1 MAEPERTGTYLQ
13 RVLEEPAHP
22 LAATKGKRLPI
33 MSENS
38 HHIAFL
44 GIGLMG
50 TPMVRNLLKAGFP
63 MTLWNRTA
71 SKCEPF
77 DGQATIADSPEN
89 AVRDADVVI
98 TMLENGDVVDRVMV
112 NQGGIQALKAG
123 AVYIDMSSVQPSL
136 ARCHAELAKEQG
148 AGYVDAPV
156 SGGTVGAEQGTLSIM
171 AGGSEADIERVRLV
185 FETLGK
191 CTRIGP
197 VGSGQLAKLA
207 NQAIVGITIG
217 AVSEALLLAAKG
229 GADPAAVREAL
240 MGGFAGSR
248 ILELHG
254 QRMIDRDFAPGAPAR
269 IQLKDMRMILDEARA
284 EGLTLPLAQQVHNEY
299 LSLIANGHS
308 EADHSGLLLELEH
321 QNGVLLGSTVNRQKK
336 G

>member
-1 MAEPERTGTYLQ
+1 MTAERP
-13 RVLEEPAHP
+13 
-22 LAATKGKRLPI
+22 
-33 MSENS
+33 
-38 HHIAFL
+38 HIAFL

-50 TPMVRNLLKAGFP
+50 GPMTRNLLDSGFP

-77 DGQATIADSPEN
+77 AGEAAIADTPEQ
-89 AVRDADVVI
+89 AVANADVVI
-98 TMLENGDVVDRVMV
+98 TMLENSEVVDRVLV
-112 NQGGIQALKAG
+112 AQGALGALKPG
-123 AVYIDMSSVQPSL
+123 ALLIDMSSVQPSVARQHAKL
-136 ARCHAELAKEQG
+136 AAERS

-156 SGGTVGAEQGTLSIM
+156 SGGTVGAQEARLSIM
-171 AGGSEADIERVRLV
+171 AGGSEEDVARAQVV
-185 FETLGK
+185 FEALGR

-207 NQAIVGITIG
+207 NQTIVGITIG

-254 QRMIDRDFAPGAPAR
+254 QRMLDRNFSPGAPAR
-269 IQLKDMRMILDEARA
+269 IQLKDMRMILDEARD
-284 EGLTLPLAQQVHNEY
+284 EGLTLPLSQQVHNEY
-299 LSLIANGHS
+299 LSLVANGHS
-308 EADHSGLLLELEH
+308 DVDHSGLLLELEH
-321 QNGVLLGSTVNRQKK
+321 LNGALLGSLGRGPKE
-336 G
+336 

>member
-1 MAEPERTGTYLQ
+1 MTSTTPH
-13 RVLEEPAHP
+13 V
-22 LAATKGKRLPI
+22 
-33 MSENS
+33 
-38 HHIAFL
+38 AFL

-50 TPMVRNLLKAGFP
+50 APMARNLLDAGFP

-77 DGQATIADSPEN
+77 ASEASIAESASQAVTG
-89 AVRDADVVI
+89 ADVVI
-98 TMLENGDVVDRVMV
+98 TMLENSDVVERVLV
-112 NQGGIQALKAG
+112 EQGVLDALKPG
-123 AVYIDMSSVQPSL
+123 ALIIDMSSIQPSV
-136 ARCHAELAKEQG
+136 ARRHAELAAQQG

-156 SGGTVGAEQGTLSIM
+156 SGGTVGASEARLSIM
-171 AGGSEADIERVRLV
+171 AGGSEADVARALPI
-185 FETLGK
+185 FEALGK
-191 CTRIGP
+191 CIRIGP

-284 EGLTLPLAQQVHNEY
+284 EELTLPLAQQTHNEY
-299 LSLIANGHS
+299 LSLVANGHS
-308 EADHSGLLLELEH
+308 DVDHSGLLLELEH
-321 QNGVLLGSTVNRQKK
+321 LNGALLGSLGRGPKE
-336 G
+336 

>member
-1 MAEPERTGTYLQ
+1 MTS
-13 RVLEEPAHP
+13 
-22 LAATKGKRLPI
+22 RLP
-33 MSENS
+33 
-38 HHIAFL
+38 HIAFL

-50 TPMVRNLLKAGFP
+50 APMTRNLLAAGYP

-77 DGQATIADSPEN
+77 AGEATIAGSPAE
-89 AVRDADVVI
+89 AVAGTDVVI
-98 TMLENGDVVDRVMV
+98 TMLENGAVVEDVLVA
-112 NQGGIQALKAG
+112 QGAMAALKAG
-123 AVYIDMSSVQPSL
+123 ALVVDMSSVQPSL
-136 ARCHAELAKEQG
+136 ARRLAGLAAERG
-148 AGYVDAPV
+148 AGFVDAPV
-156 SGGTVGAEQGTLSIM
+156 SGGTLGATEARLSIM
-171 AGGSEADIERVRLV
+171 AGGSEADVEKAWPV
-185 FETLGK
+185 FEVLGK

-197 VGSGQLAKLA
+197 VGAGQLAKLA

-217 AVSEALLLAAKG
+217 AVSEALLLAARG

-284 EGLTLPLAQQVHNEY
+284 EGLTLPLAQQTHNEY
-299 LSLIANGHS
+299 LSLVANGHS
-308 EADHSGLLLELEH
+308 DVDHSGLLLELEH
-321 QNGVLLGSTVNRQKK
+321 LNGTLLGSLGRGPKDDASNSKN
-336 G
+336 

>member
-1 MAEPERTGTYLQ
+1 MTTR
-13 RVLEEPAHP
+13 
-22 LAATKGKRLPI
+22 RL
-33 MSENS
+33 
-38 HHIAFL
+38 HIAFL

-50 TPMVRNLLKAGFP
+50 SPMVRNLLDAGYS

-77 DGQATIADSPEN
+77 ANEAAIADSPED
-89 AVRDADVVI
+89 AVRGADIVI
-98 TMLENGDVVDRVMV
+98 TMLENGDVVDDVMV
-112 NQGGIQALKAG
+112 AQRGIAALKAG

-136 ARCHAELAKEQG
+136 ARRHAELAREQG
-148 AGYVDAPV
+148 AGYVDGPV
-156 SGGTVGAEQGTLSIM
+156 SGGTVGAEQARLSIM
-171 AGGSEADIERVRLV
+171 AGGAKADIERALPV
-185 FETLGK
+185 FEALGK
-191 CTRIGP
+191 CTPIGP
-197 VGSGQLAKLA
+197 VGAGQLAKLA

-217 AVSEALLLAAKG
+217 AVSEALLLSAKG

-269 IQLKDMRMILDEARA
+269 IQLKDMRMILDEARS
-284 EGLTLPLAQQVHNEY
+284 EGLTLPLAQQVHNGY
-299 LSLIANGHS
+299 QSLVANGHS
-308 EADHSGLLLELEH
+308 DVDHCGLLLELEH
-321 QNGVLLGSTVNRQKK
+321 LNGALLGASPAIKRK

>member
-1 MAEPERTGTYLQ
+1 MTQ
-13 RVLEEPAHP
+13 
-22 LAATKGKRLPI
+22 
-33 MSENS
+33 ENLR
-38 HHIAFL
+38 IAFL

-50 TPMVRNLLKAGFP
+50 APMTRNLLDAGYP

-77 DGQATIADSPEN
+77 ANEASIAATPAE
-89 AVRDADVVI
+89 AVADADVVI
-98 TMLENGDVVDRVMV
+98 TMLENGQVVEDVLVH
-112 NQGGIQALKAG
+112 QGTIGALKAG
-123 AVYIDMSSVQPSL
+123 ALVVDMSSVQPSL
-136 ARCHAELAKEQG
+136 ARELAGLVGERG
-148 AGYVDAPV
+148 AGFVDAPV
-156 SGGTVGAEQGTLSIM
+156 SGGTVGAAEARLSIM
-171 AGGSEADIERVRLV
+171 AGGSEADVERALPV
-185 FETLGK
+185 FKALGK

-197 VGSGQLAKLA
+197 VGAGQLAKLA

-240 MGGFAGSR
+240 LGGFAGSR

-284 EGLTLPLAQQVHNEY
+284 EGLTLPLAQQTHNEY
-299 LSLIANGHS
+299 LSLVANGHS
-308 EADHSGLLLELEH
+308 DVDHSGLLLELEH
-321 QNGVLLGSTVNRQKK
+321 MNGALLGSLGRGPKD
-336 G
+336 

>member
-1 MAEPERTGTYLQ
+1 MTNN
-13 RVLEEPAHP
+13 
-22 LAATKGKRLPI
+22 LPR
-33 MSENS
+33 
-38 HHIAFL
+38 IAFL
-44 GIGLMG
+44 GIGLMSA
-50 TPMVRNLLKAGFP
+50 PMTRNLLTAGYP

-77 DGQATIADSPEN
+77 VGEATIAGSPAE
-89 AVRDADVVI
+89 AVAGADIVI
-98 TMLENGDVVDRVMV
+98 TMLENGAVVEDVLVA
-112 NQGGIQALKAG
+112 QGALSALNSG
-123 AVYIDMSSVQPSL
+123 ALVIDMSSVQPSL
-136 ARCHAELAKEQG
+136 ARRLAGLAAERG
-148 AGYVDAPV
+148 AGFVDAPV
-156 SGGTVGAEQGTLSIM
+156 SGGTLGAAEARLSIM
-171 AGGSEADIERVRLV
+171 AGGSEADVERARPV
-185 FETLGK
+185 FEVLGK

-197 VGSGQLAKLA
+197 VGAGQLAKLA

-284 EGLTLPLAQQVHNEY
+284 EGLTLPLAQQTHNEY
-299 LSLIANGHS
+299 LSLVANGHS
-308 EADHSGLLLELEH
+308 DVDHSGLLLELEH
-321 QNGVLLGSTVNRQKK
+321 LNGTLLGSLGRGPKEDTSNSKN
-336 G
+336 

>member
-1 MAEPERTGTYLQ
+1 MTNNN
-13 RVLEEPAHP
+13 
-22 LAATKGKRLPI
+22 
-33 MSENS
+33 M
-38 HHIAFL
+38 HIAFL

-50 TPMVRNLLKAGFP
+50 NPMVGNLLDAGFTV
-63 MTLWNRTA
+63 TLWNRTA
-71 SKCEPF
+71 GKCAPF
-77 DGQATIADSPEN
+77 KDQATIADSPEN

-98 TMLENGDVVDRVMV
+98 TMLENGDVVERVMV
-112 NQGGIQALKAG
+112 EQGGIVALKAG
-123 AVYIDMSSVQPSL
+123 AVYVDMSSVQPSL
-136 ARCHAELAKEQG
+136 ARRHAGMAQKQG

-156 SGGTVGAEQGTLSIM
+156 SGGTVGAEQATLSIM
-171 AGGSEADIERVRLV
+171 AGGAEADIERVRPV
-185 FETLGK
+185 FDALGK

-254 QRMIDRDFAPGAPAR
+254 QRMIDRNFAPGAPSR

-284 EGLTLPLAQQVHNEY
+284 EGLTLPLAQQTHNEY
-299 LSLIANGHS
+299 QSLIANGHS

-321 QNGVLLGSTVNRQKK
+321 MNGALLGSSVNPRKK

>member
-1 MAEPERTGTYLQ
+1 MTE
-13 RVLEEPAHP
+13 
-22 LAATKGKRLPI
+22 KLPR
-33 MSENS
+33 
-38 HHIAFL
+38 IAFL

-50 TPMVRNLLKAGFP
+50 APMTRNLLNSGFP
-63 MTLWNRTA
+63 MTVWNRTA

-77 DGQATIADSPEN
+77 ASEARVAESPVD
-89 AVRDADVVI
+89 AVRTADVVI
-98 TMLENGDVVDRVMV
+98 TMLENSDVVEQVLVASGAMA
-112 NQGGIQALKAG
+112 ALKPG
-123 AVYIDMSSVQPSL
+123 ALVIDMSSIQPSVARRHAAL
-136 ARCHAELAKEQG
+136 AMEQG

-156 SGGTVGAEQGTLSIM
+156 SGGTLGAQEARLSIM
-171 AGGSEADIERVRLV
+171 AGGTEEDVSRALPV
-185 FETLGK
+185 FEVLGK

-197 VGSGQLAKLA
+197 VGAGQLAKLA

-284 EGLTLPLAQQVHNEY
+284 EGLTLPLSQQVHNEY
-299 LSLIANGHS
+299 LSLVANGHS
-308 EADHSGLLLELEH
+308 DADHSGLLLELEH
-321 QNGVLLGSTVNRQKK
+321 INRTRLGSAGPGSKE
-336 G
+336 

>member
-1 MAEPERTGTYLQ
+1 MTEKQ
-13 RVLEEPAHP
+13 W
-22 LAATKGKRLPI
+22 
-33 MSENS
+33 
-38 HHIAFL
+38 HIAFL

-50 TPMVRNLLKAGFP
+50 GPMTRNLLDAGFS

-77 DGQATIADSPEN
+77 KDQATIAESPEQ

-98 TMLENGDVVDRVMV
+98 TMLENSEVVEQVLV
-112 NQGGIQALKAG
+112 EQGGITALKSG
-123 AVYIDMSSVQPSL
+123 ALLIDMSSIQPSVARRHAGL
-136 ARCHAELAKEQG
+136 AAEQG

-156 SGGTVGAEQGTLSIM
+156 SGGTVGATEARLSIM
-171 AGGSEADIERVRLV
+171 AGGLEQDVDRARPV
-185 FETLGK
+185 FEVLGK

-217 AVSEALLLAAKG
+217 AVSEALLLAAQG

-254 QRMIDRDFAPGAPAR
+254 QRMIDRAFAPGAPAR

-284 EGLTLPLAQQVHNEY
+284 EGLTLPLSQQVHNEY

-308 EADHSGLLLELEH
+308 DVDHSGLLLELEH
-321 QNGVLLGSTVNRQKK
+321 LNGTLLGSTVPGSKSARSGNRE
-336 G
+336 

>member
-1 MAEPERTGTYLQ
+1 MTNKNTR
-13 RVLEEPAHP
+13 
-22 LAATKGKRLPI
+22 
-33 MSENS
+33 
-38 HHIAFL
+38 IAFL
-44 GIGLMG
+44 GVGLMG
-50 TPMVRNLLKAGFP
+50 GPMVRNLLNAGYNL
-63 MTLWNRTA
+63 TLWNRTA

-77 DGQATIADSPEN
+77 SGEATVADSPEA
-89 AVRDADVVI
+89 AVRDADIVI
-98 TMLENGDVVDRVMV
+98 TMLENGDVVDNVMV
-112 NQGGIQALKAG
+112 DQGGIGAVKAG
-123 AVYIDMSSVQPSL
+123 SVYVDMSSVQPSL
-136 ARCHAELAKEQG
+136 ARRHADLARQQG

-156 SGGTVGAEQGTLSIM
+156 SGGTVGAEQATLSIM
-171 AGGSEADIERVRLV
+171 AGGSEEDIDRVRPV
-185 FETLGK
+185 FEVMGK

-217 AVSEALLLAAKG
+217 AVSEALLLAAEG

-269 IQLKDMRMILDEARA
+269 IQLKDLRMILDEARA
-284 EGLTLPLAQQVHNEY
+284 EGLTLPLAQQVHNGY

-308 EADHSGLLLELEH
+308 EVDHSGLLLELEH
-321 QNGVLLGSTVNRQKK
+321 QNGVLMGTSIKK
-336 G
+336 TKEG

>member
-1 MAEPERTGTYLQ
+1 
-13 RVLEEPAHP
+13 
-22 LAATKGKRLPI
+22 
-33 MSENS
+33 
-38 HHIAFL
+38 
-44 GIGLMG
+44 
-50 TPMVRNLLKAGFP
+50 MVRNLIDAGFQL
-63 MTLWNRTA
+63 TLWNRTA
-71 SKCEPF
+71 SKCDVFAGE
-77 DGQATIADSPEN
+77 ALIADSPAE
-89 AVRDADVVI
+89 AVAEADIVI
-98 TMLENGDVVDRVMV
+98 TMLENGAVVEDVLI
-112 NQGGIQALKAG
+112 NQGVMDALPSG
-123 AVYIDMSSVQPSL
+123 ALLIDMSSVQPST
-136 ARCHAELAKEQG
+136 ARAHAELAQAKG

-156 SGGTVGAEQGTLSIM
+156 SGGTVGAAQATLSIM
-171 AGGSEADIERVRLV
+171 AGGSEADVERAQPV
-185 FETLGK
+185 FSVLGK

-254 QRMIDRDFAPGAPAR
+254 QRMIVRDFAPGAPAR
-269 IQLKDMRMILDEARA
+269 IQLKDLRMILDEARD
-284 EGLTLPLAQQVHNEY
+284 ENLTLPLAQQVHNEY

-308 EADHSGLLLELEH
+308 EVDHSGLLLELEH
-321 QNGVLLGSTVNRQKK
+321 KNAARLGSLAGKQKK